1 MPRDELMKLALDAL
15 RAHKLR
21 SFLTLLGII
30 IGVASLIAVVS
41 VVQGLN
47 TYVSSRVMDFGSTS
61 FQVGKFSSGFHSFD
75 DFLKENKRKDLTYE
89 DFKAVQDECAHCL
102 LVAGVYNDQATV
114 KYKNHVADAVNI
126 RGVTVNA
133 PYIGTA
139 MELSEG
145 RHFTSTDID
154 HARMETILGGDVAE
168 RLFPHEDPLGK
179 DVTIGGEV
187 FTVIGVAVKQGS
199 FLGSPQDTFARIPIT
214 VYQKMF
220 NTSGQSIVIQ
230 AQAATPEGM
239 QLAIEETRVI
249 MRNRLHRMYHD
260 EDGFALETA
269 ETFLQIWSQT
279 TGSIFLVMIAV
290 VSISLVVGGIVIMN
304 IMLVSVTER
313 TREIGVRRALGARQ
327 ADIMGQFLA
336 EAATLS
342 AMGGVIGILIGVG
355 IAYIVAWLSPLPAA
369 IKLWSVMLAFVAAA
383 AIGIFFGI
391 YPARNAARLDPVVAL
406 RAET

>member
-1 MPRDELMKLALDAL
+1 MPRQELLMLALDAL
-15 RAHKLR
+15 RAHKMR

-61 FQVGKFSSGFHSFD
+61 FQVSKFSSGFHSFD

-89 DFKAVQDECAHCL
+89 DFKAVQDECAHCD

-114 KYKNHVADAVNI
+114 KYKNHVADAVNV

-139 MELSEG
+139 MELSAG
-145 RHFTSTDID
+145 RHFTAADID

-179 DVTIGGEV
+179 DVIIGGEV
-187 FTVIGVAVKQGS
+187 FTVVGVAVKQGS

-239 QLAIEETRVI
+239 QLAMEEARVI
-249 MRNRLHRMYHD
+249 LRNRLHRMYHD
-260 EDGFALETA
+260 EDGFSLETA

-355 IAYIVAWLSPLPAA
+355 IAYIVAWVSPLPAA
-369 IKLWSVMLAFVAAA
+369 IKLWSVLLAFMAAS

>member
-1 MPRDELMKLALDAL
+1 MPREELMKLALDAL

-30 IGVASLIAVVS
+30 IGVSSLIAVVA

-47 TYVSSRVMDFGSTS
+47 TYVSSRVMEFGSTS
-61 FQVGKFSSGFHSFD
+61 FQLSKFSSGFHSFD
-75 DFLKENKRKDLTYE
+75 DFLRENKRKNLTYE
-89 DFKAVQDECAHCL
+89 DFKAIEDGCLHCQ
-102 LVAGVYNDQATV
+102 LVSGVYNDQATV
-114 KYKNHVADAVNI
+114 KFKNHIVDAVDI

-139 MELSEG
+139 MELSGG
-145 RHFTSTDID
+145 RHFTSGDID
-154 HARMETILGGDVAE
+154 HARNETILGGDVAD
-168 RLFPHEDPLGK
+168 RLFPHEDPIGK
-179 DVTIGGEV
+179 DVIIGGEV
-187 FTVIGVAVKQGS
+187 FTVIGVAVKQGN

-214 VYQKMF
+214 VYTKMY
-220 NTSGQSIVIQ
+220 NTAGQSITIQ
-230 AQAATPEGM
+230 AQAATPADM
-239 QLAIEETRVI
+239 RLAMDEARVI
-249 MRNRLHRMYHD
+249 LRNRLHRMYHD

-269 ETFLQIWSQT
+269 ETFLQIWTQT

-336 EAATLS
+336 EAAALA
-342 AMGGVIGILIGVG
+342 AMGGIIGILVGVG
-355 IAYIVAWLSPLPAA
+355 IAYLVAWLSPLPAA
-369 IKLWSVMLAFVAAA
+369 IKLWSVLLAFVAAA

-406 RAET
+406 RAEL